1 MSGRPGEFFGRR
13 RLALFV
19 FSLLP
24 IALSSVAR
32 GLPAPPPALTLAVA
46 HPETLQCRWDGA
58 TLLVDLPC
66 ALRLARENAF
76 EILDQETNLKGSRRR
91 EDLAR
96 QDFRV
101 HVTPALSAFT
111 SGIPTSSPA
120 PLVSSAETYRAS
132 LGLSKLFDLG
142 TTVSVEPFYEF
153 GGGSQSSGVVAG
165 VSQPLLRG
173 VAPVYVLN
181 ALDSAKSQAKIAGWS
196 QEQGCLATLLG
207 VVDQLSSLE
216 EVQERHRLYS
226 ESLLSMETKLTI
238 TEARER
244 AGLASSLD
252 VLRAKIER
260 TNLRDLVAAVSEQL
274 GDAGDRLR
282 FTLRLPAGLPI
293 RGLMGPRDQL
303 AAPERDAD
311 TAGRF
316 DVMIAAESLSEA
328 RRQVRIT
335 RHAILPDLNAAFTL
349 GYAHNEVNT
358 ILGTA
363 IPSGVTWT
371 LSLRSTGEIRRSA
384 EKAAYRDALDRVE
397 IATRALVQTQE
408 RSRDEIRS
416 VGRQLERLR
425 KQEAIQ
431 REQIEQA
438 ASKLAIAEA
447 KFRNGLA
454 SNFDFLEAETEL
466 RNAQVAFLSAQRDL
480 VPAYHRLLNGMGRY
494 ESWLKET
501 YVVDCA
507 AQTASR

>member
-1 MSGRPGEFFGRR
+1 
-13 RLALFV
+13 
-19 FSLLP
+19 
-24 IALSSVAR
+24 VAR
-32 GLPAPPPALTLAVA
+32 
-46 HPETLQCRWDGA
+46 PENVRECRWDGP
-58 TLLVDLPC
+58 TLLIDVPC
-66 ALRLARENAF
+66 VLRLARENAF
-76 EILDQETNLKGSRRR
+76 EILDQETNLKGSQRR

-101 HVTPALSAFT
+101 QVTPALTAFT
-111 SGIPTSSPA
+111 SRVPASSPAPTPTPA
-120 PLVSSAETYRAS
+120 PLVSSAETYRGS
-132 LGLSKLFDLG
+132 LRLSKLFDLG

-196 QEQGCLATLLG
+196 QEQGCLSTLLG

-311 TAGRF
+311 TASRF

-335 RHAILPDLNAAFTL
+335 RHAILPDLNAAFTA

-358 ILGTA
+358 IFGTA

-384 EKAAYRDALDRVE
+384 EKAAYQDALDRVE

-408 RSRDEIRS
+408 RSRDEVRS

-501 YVVDCA
+501 YAVDCA

>member
-1 MSGRPGEFFGRR
+1 
-13 RLALFV
+13 V

-32 GLPAPPPALTLAVA
+32 GLPASPPASTLAVA
-46 HPETLQCRWDGA
+46 PPEKFPECRWDGA

-76 EILDQETNLKGSRRR
+76 EILDQETNLKGSQRR

-101 HVTPALSAFT
+101 QVTPALSAFT
-111 SGIPTSSPA
+111 GGTPVSGPA
-120 PLVSSAETYRAS
+120 PTPTPLASSAETYQAS
-132 LGLSKLFDLG
+132 LRLSKLFDVG

-181 ALDSAKSQAKIAGWS
+181 ALDTAKSQAKIAGWS
-196 QEQGCLATLLG
+196 REQGCLATLLG
-207 VVDQLSSLE
+207 VVDQLSALE

-282 FTLRLPAGLPI
+282 FTLRLPPGLPI
-293 RGLMGPRDQL
+293 RGLMGPTDQL

-311 TAGRF
+311 PAGRF

-371 LSLRSTGEIRRSA
+371 LSLRSTGEIRRAA
-384 EKAAYRDALDRVE
+384 EKAAYQDALDRVE

-425 KQEAIQ
+425 KKEAIQ

-507 AQTASR
+507 AQTTSR